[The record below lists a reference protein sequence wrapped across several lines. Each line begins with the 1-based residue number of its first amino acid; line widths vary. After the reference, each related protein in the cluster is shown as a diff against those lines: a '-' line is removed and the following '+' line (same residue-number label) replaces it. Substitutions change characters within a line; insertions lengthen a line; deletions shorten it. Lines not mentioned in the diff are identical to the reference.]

1 MNFIKGSLY
10 LIRMKAWSLKRME
23 EYLVTI
29 TAQESGI
36 EYFQICKY
44 GIDNSYPISKKRI
57 VPLIIT
63 QLRICSEAVS
73 AVIIYRVSQKKW

>member
-1 MNFIKGSLY
+1 
-10 LIRMKAWSLKRME
+10 ME

-44 GIDNSYPISKKRI
+44 GIDNSYPTSKKSI
-57 VPLIIT
+57 VFLIIT
-63 QLRICSEAVS
+63 QLRKCKALTQQQLCVLSSI
-73 AVIIYRVSQKKW
+73 Q